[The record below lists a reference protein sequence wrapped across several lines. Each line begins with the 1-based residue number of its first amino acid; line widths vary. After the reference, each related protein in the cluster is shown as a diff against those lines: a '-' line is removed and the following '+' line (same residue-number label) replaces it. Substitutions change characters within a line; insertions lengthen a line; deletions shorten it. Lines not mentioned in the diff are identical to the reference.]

1 MKKFIALLLSATLVA
16 SPLAFADDNMMSG
29 APTPDTAMQSSDNST
44 TTAVTPKKYYK
55 HKKCRKCN
63 RHHQYKTQ
71 KPTMPT
77 PATPVD
83 LDPPGGN

>member
-44 TTAVTPKKYYK
+44 TTAVTPKKTKKHYK
-55 HKKCRKCN
+55 HKKCKKCN
-63 RHHQYKTQ
+63 KYHQNKT
-71 KPTMPT
+71 TTTT